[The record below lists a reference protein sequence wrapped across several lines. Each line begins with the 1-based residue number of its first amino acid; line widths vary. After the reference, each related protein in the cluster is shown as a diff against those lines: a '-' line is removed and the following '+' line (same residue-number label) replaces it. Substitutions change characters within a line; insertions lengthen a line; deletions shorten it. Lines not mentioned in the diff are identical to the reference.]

1 MAIPPRTTLPEI
13 GTMKSF
19 VKAVAFAVVL
29 AAPAASFAQSNQ
41 PVTRAQL
48 RAELA
53 QLEKA
58 GYNPND
64 MLNYPENLNAA
75 KAKIAAENAKAQVD
89 TSAYGGRADAPSQA
103 GQRTEI
109 PGS

>member
-1 MAIPPRTTLPEI
+1 MRSLA
-13 GTMKSF
+13 
-19 VKAVAFAVVL
+19 KAVAFAVVL

-53 QLEKA
+53 QLERA

-64 MLNYPENLNAA
+64 MLNYPENLEAA
-75 KAKIAAENAKAQVD
+75 KAKIAAQNPKAQGD
-89 TSAYGGRADAPSQA
+89 ASADGGRPDAPSHA
-103 GQRTEI
+103 GKMTDI
-109 PGS
+109 SGS

>member
-1 MAIPPRTTLPEI
+1 MRSLA
-13 GTMKSF
+13 
-19 VKAVAFAVVL
+19 KAVAFAVVL

-53 QLEKA
+53 QLERA

-64 MLNYPENLNAA
+64 MLNYPENLEAA
-75 KAKIAAENAKAQVD
+75 KAKIAAQNPKAQGD
-89 TSAYGGRADAPSQA
+89 ASAYGGRPDASSHA
-103 GQRTEI
+103 GKMTDI
-109 PGS
+109 SGS

>member
-1 MAIPPRTTLPEI
+1 MRSLA
-13 GTMKSF
+13 
-19 VKAVAFAVVL
+19 KAVAFAVVL

-53 QLEKA
+53 QLERA

-64 MLNYPENLNAA
+64 MLNYPENLEAA
-75 KAKIAAENAKAQVD
+75 KAKIAAQNPKAQGD
-89 TSAYGGRADAPSQA
+89 ASAYGGRPDAPSHA
-103 GQRTEI
+103 GEMTDI
-109 PGS
+109 SGS